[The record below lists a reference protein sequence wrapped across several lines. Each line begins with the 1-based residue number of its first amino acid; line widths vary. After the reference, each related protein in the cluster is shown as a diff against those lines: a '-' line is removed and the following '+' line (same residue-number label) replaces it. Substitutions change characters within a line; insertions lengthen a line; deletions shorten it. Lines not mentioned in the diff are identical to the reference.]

1 MSNIPETKVS
11 EKIYA
16 FDSLYTTNHIQML
29 KVLLPCLN
37 PSLQRTL
44 TLYIKFL
51 ELFYAIHFLNTHP
64 YAIKGCVFDH
74 TSFHFDTFIKDIEPY
89 ISSQEAETFRQLNQG
104 IKTARQFEKM
114 QQKMESL
121 KDILPNGFDFENL
134 SSLGNIFQQAT
145 TSSENNTASNIPPM
159 MESFFSEK
167 QKDLYKKFN
176 ERFKNI

>member
-1 MSNIPETKVS
+1 MSNIHETKVS

-74 TSFHFDTFIKDIEPY
+74 TTFDFDSFIKDIEPY
-89 ISSQEAETFRQLNQG
+89 ISSHEADTFRQLNQS
-104 IKTARQFEKM
+104 IQTARQFEKM

-121 KDILPNGFDFENL
+121 KDILPEGFDFGNL
-134 SSLGNIFQQAT
+134 TSLGNMFQQT
-145 TSSENNTASNIPPM
+145 TNTSSNNTSSSIPPM
-159 MESFFSEK
+159 METFFTGK
-167 QKDLYKKFN
+167 QKDLYEKFN

>member
-51 ELFYAIHFLNTHP
+51 ELFYAINFLNAHP

-74 TSFHFDTFIKDIEPY
+74 SSFDLDTFTKDIEPY
-89 ISSQEAETFRQLNQG
+89 MSSSEAKTFQQIRQSVQ
-104 IKTARQFEKM
+104 TAKQFEKM
-114 QQKMESL
+114 QQKMETL
-121 KDILPNGFDFENL
+121 KDILPEGFDIGNL
-134 SSLGNIFQQAT
+134 SSFGNMFSNMDSSFINKNPS
-145 TSSENNTASNIPPM
+145 TSTM
-159 MESFFSEK
+159 MENLFSEK
-167 QKDLYKKFN
+167 QKDLYEKFN

>member
-1 MSNIPETKVS
+1 MCSSHFKRKPMSNIPETKVS

-74 TSFHFDTFIKDIEPY
+74 TTFNFDTFIKDIEPY
-89 ISSQEAETFRQLNQG
+89 ISSQEADTFRQLSQG
-104 IKTARQFEKM
+104 IQTARQFGKM

-121 KDILPNGFDFENL
+121 KDILPEGFD
-134 SSLGNIFQQAT
+134 LGN
-145 TSSENNTASNIPPM
+145 SNIPPM
-159 MESFFSEK
+159 METFFSGK
-167 QKDLYKKFN
+167 QKDLYEKFN